1 MSGANDS
8 FRSSVVMAAAA
19 VALMVSC
26 TTSGGGPVGTGDCA
40 GLEGAAAVA
49 CQSYC
54 ASCTPDSRG
63 ECDQLRDDYHAASGE
78 VAFPCDCGAVDIVQP
93 PSAEPVTISEVP
105 LPEHIFG
112 LNETVRFMHD
122 GEHFVFPFR
131 SSTLGG
137 VDSAPQLGLMKPD
150 GSGFQCLTCNLP
162 EPVGVMRP
170 SPFADGRRV
179 LIQANETDE
188 GQHDGAI
195 LECEPSLLECTTAV
209 LVPIRAPET
218 PGSTVFQNREYRLG
232 PDDVHVLWNQV
243 RADIGLSV
251 VMGALVRRGTDGNET
266 DPLRY
271 DIDGAR
277 MLVGADFVTQQD
289 GVLSLPSRVT
299 NLSQNI
305 EGRGFAEGGRSVL
318 YVSTEDS
325 MNYDLFKID
334 LATGDVTRI
343 TRDIEYEDPIE
354 ASPDGKWYV
363 VMSTR
368 GVSPPRLSS
377 FAQIVRP
384 PLADRGM
391 GLPAAYNRN
400 HTVTRRRYLQP
411 WLLDEHGDR
420 GDYRGQQLNEG
431 VEAEYNGRADPSWHP
446 DGTKVLFWEAGDPDV
461 FGGDEVEFWEGR
473 IRLATLT
480 SRSPSPAPEISV
492 PEPTWATLLSE
503 LETPDVM
510 VEGTLAGRVFGHA
523 AVVYTA
529 SSSSNAFLG
538 LDYSIEYFNYS
549 DDGRTVLNGTEM
561 GMSHLAS
568 GPGPWQVDLTV
579 SGCVDG
585 QLDADAMLDGRGP
598 GNGTITS
605 ELDGETFVGPPD
617 P

>member
-26 TTSGGGPVGTGDCA
+26 TTSGGGTVGTGDCA

-63 ECDQLRDDYHAASGE
+63 ECDQLRDDYHAASGK
-78 VAFPCDCGAVDIVQP
+78 VAFPCDCGAGDIVQP

-538 LDYSIEYFNYS
+538 LDYSVEYFNYS